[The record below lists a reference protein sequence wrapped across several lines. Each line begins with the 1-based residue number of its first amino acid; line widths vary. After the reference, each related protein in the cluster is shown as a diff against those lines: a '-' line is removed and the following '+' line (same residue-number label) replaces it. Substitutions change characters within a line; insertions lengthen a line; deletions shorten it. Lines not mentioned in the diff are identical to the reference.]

1 MTDTEKKAHKFF
13 SKLTMAVNAF
23 EIIFTAVVPI
33 YLWGWLRGLL
43 VASALTS
50 ALHIVLLLKRLILS
64 VNVQTRTINE
74 FMQAHKGSRII
85 RP

>member
-50 ALHIVLLLKRLILS
+50 ALHIVLLLKRMILVLTARVTPPAPRAGGRLVLPS
-64 VNVQTRTINE
+64 
-74 FMQAHKGSRII
+74 
-85 RP
+85 